1 VLILVICSALAFRY
15 ARSLA
20 IGGNLLTSSLI
31 ISNYSTSPGAAPS
44 ANAIWDSLSY
54 PSGKVHFDVWVRGKK
69 GTINYY
75 FWANCP
81 NYNSSTVY
89 NVASLGAVCGGSN
102 NYTYSASGWASMY
115 MNHNFDYNYTSAGQF
130 KPVILVE
137 RGGVFIH
144 KGMDIALK
152 PKIDLFVEYS
162 SSSSYTS
169 IQKEADGDYSPTVQ
183 MVNTIAYGQYA
194 RLKWDVRG
202 VPAGNTCT
210 ASSSAGAPVWTGSKA
225 LSGVA
230 DLGQMTGGSFVYRL
244 TCSYAST
251 TNYDEITLNIPP
263 YVELTGS
270 IPSFTAV
277 TATNSQTVN
286 INSVANPAPLNA
298 GVTLSGYTK
307 GADRCTITSSP
318 TGYVPSPTSY
328 TTTVTSTRIGV
339 FSNKIST
346 GINAQQA
353 LPWLALEQFP
363 VSLDQV
369 LPPLGSLL
377 RQETVPSKE
386 TMIFK
391 P

>member
-1 VLILVICSALAFRY
+1 M
-15 ARSLA
+15 
-20 IGGNLLTSSLI
+20 
-31 ISNYSTSPGAAPS
+31 
-44 ANAIWDSLSY
+44 
-54 PSGKVHFDVWVRGKK
+54 
-69 GTINYY
+69 
-75 FWANCP
+75 NCW
-81 NYNSSTVY
+81 NT
-89 NVASLGAVCGGSN
+89 
-102 NYTYSASGWASMY
+102 
-115 MNHNFDYNYTSAGQF
+115 
-130 KPVILVE
+130 
-137 RGGVFIH
+137 R
-144 KGMDIALK
+144 
-152 PKIDLFVEYS
+152 
-162 SSSSYTS
+162 
-169 IQKEADGDYSPTVQ
+169 QKEADGDYSPTVQ

-318 TGYVPSPTSY
+318 AGYVPSPTSY
-328 TTTVTSTRIGV
+328 TTAVTSTRIGV

-346 GINAQQA
+346 GINGTTSFTLACSRTISGVTRSSFATIRVFASTGNCAFKGNNDIQA
-353 LPWLALEQFP
+353 MTFCKN
-363 VSLDQV
+363 SLVTLNGGDNIQLKGSFV
-369 LPPLGSLL
+369 ASNFSIDSDSDNVRFMYDFDTRDKTPPGFNYLNI
-377 RQETVPSKE
+377 PSPKE
-386 TMIFK
+386 VGNSQ
-391 P
+391 